1 MFFSTVHAI
10 VLHFNQSIL
19 MGKERK
25 NSMVKEDLISMQKFW
40 NKGIKCSKQIKALKE
55 EYGKENGRV

>member
-1 MFFSTVHAI
+1 L
-10 VLHFNQSIL
+10 VLSCRVVSSCGFLSDGK
-19 MGKERK
+19 GKEK
-25 NSMVKEDLISMQKFW
+25 LNGEGGLSMQKFW

>member
-1 MFFSTVHAI
+1 MKQDDHQVFF
-10 VLHFNQSIL
+10 LK
-19 MGKERK
+19 GKERK